1 MYIVAVTVENI
12 LEKSLLRTCTQLHNI
27 CLTHKEVYYYIFS
40 EPQFS
45 LDPAMRI
52 DMLQTKQ
59 QNGYYTYY
67 IIYAVDSTCVQLE
80 ITYLAC
86 VKSNS

>member
-52 DMLQTKQ
+52 DMLQTK
-59 QNGYYTYY
+59 
-67 IIYAVDSTCVQLE
+67 
-80 ITYLAC
+80 
-86 VKSNS
+86 